1 MRKDSVLRDKNLY
14 IIFCISILSVMGV
27 SSITPAFP
35 RIIEDLNISAGEVGL
50 LITAFSLP
58 GAVLAPFI
66 GIMTDRLGRKRVLV
80 PCLFIFGIAGFS
92 CTFIQNYH
100 LLLVLRVIQGIGGG
114 GLVTLTTTLIGD
126 LYSGNKVAEAMGYN
140 ASVIS
145 FGVAIYPTIGGAL
158 AMLNWHYPFLLPI
171 VAIPL
176 GILVLTLLQSPE
188 PVKSLG
194 INDYLRGTWKFLS
207 DRQLIAFFMIGI
219 VAVVILYGAFLTYYP
234 LFMAEFFDLSPFA
247 IGIIFSVGSI
257 AMTLSSS
264 QVGWLNKKFPLGT
277 LLIIAFGVY
286 IVGTVMV
293 PFIPSVTLLVLP
305 TLVFNLAYGTII
317 PSIIAAI
324 ARKAPV
330 EYRAAIMS
338 INTSILRLGQTIAP
352 PLMTLAFSLGS
363 YNWVY
368 FGAAF
373 LAFMA
378 AVIVV
383 FFIKTVQRDTAYED
397 NE

>member
-1 MRKDSVLRDKNLY
+1 MKKDSVLRDKNLY

-66 GIMTDRLGRKRVLV
+66 GIMTDRFGRKRVLV

-92 CTFIQNYH
+92 CTFTHSFYT
-100 LLLVLRVIQGIGGG
+100 LLILRVIQGIGGG

-176 GILVLTLLQSPE
+176 GILVLTLLHSPE
-188 PVKSLG
+188 PAKSLG
-194 INDYLRGTWKFLS
+194 MNDYLHGTWKFLNN
-207 DRQLIAFFMIGI
+207 RQLVAFFMVGI
-219 VAVVILYGAFLTYYP
+219 IAVIILYGAFLTYYP
-234 LFMAEFFDLSPFA
+234 LFMAEFFGMSSFA

-264 QVGWLNKKFPLGT
+264 QVGWLNKKIPLGN
-277 LLIIAFGVY
+277 LLIMAFGVY
-286 IVGTVMV
+286 IAGTVMV
-293 PFIPSVTLLVLP
+293 PFIPSITLLVLP
-305 TLVFNLAYGTII
+305 TLVFNTII
-317 PSIIAAI
+317 PSIMAAI

-373 LAFMA
+373 LAFIG
-378 AVIVV
+378 AVIVM
-383 FFIKTVQRDTAYED
+383 FFIKTAQRDTAYESND
-397 NE
+397 

>member
-1 MRKDSVLRDKNLY
+1 
-14 IIFCISILSVMGV
+14 
-27 SSITPAFP
+27 
-35 RIIEDLNISAGEVGL
+35 
-50 LITAFSLP
+50 
-58 GAVLAPFI
+58 
-66 GIMTDRLGRKRVLV
+66 
-80 PCLFIFGIAGFS
+80 
-92 CTFIQNYH
+92 
-100 LLLVLRVIQGIGGG
+100 
-114 GLVTLTTTLIGD
+114 
-126 LYSGNKVAEAMGYN
+126 
-140 ASVIS
+140 
-145 FGVAIYPTIGGAL
+145 
-158 AMLNWHYPFLLPI
+158 MLNWHYPFLLPI

-264 QVGWLNKKFPLGT
+264 QVGWLNKKFPLST

-293 PFIPSVTLLVLP
+293 PFIPSITLLVLP